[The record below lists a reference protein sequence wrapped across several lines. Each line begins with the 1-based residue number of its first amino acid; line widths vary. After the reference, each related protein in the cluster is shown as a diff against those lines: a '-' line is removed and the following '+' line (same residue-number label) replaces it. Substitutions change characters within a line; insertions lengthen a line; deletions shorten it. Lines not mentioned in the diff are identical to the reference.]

1 MVSERAG
8 LGRVVSSESES
19 LIRVDENDN
28 ELGFLSKG
36 ECHDGDG
43 LLHRAFSVFLF
54 DPQGRLLIQQRAAEK
69 RLWPLFWANSCCSHP
84 RAGETMAEAT
94 ERRLLD
100 ELGVRTP
107 LHFIYKFRYQ
117 ANYQGLGSE
126 HELCWVYVGRVDE
139 FQLKPNPLE
148 LAAWRFLAPSEVD
161 QMMEDEME
169 PLTPWF
175 RMEWESLQGRYRD
188 EISDAL
194 T

>member
-1 MVSERAG
+1 MPERAG
-8 LGRVVSSESES
+8 PERVVSSEAEA

-28 ELGFLSKG
+28 AVGTLSKG
-36 ECHDGDG
+36 ACHDGDG
-43 LLHRAFSVFLF
+43 ILHRAFSVFLF
-54 DPQGRLLIQQRAAEK
+54 DPQGRLLIQQRSAEK
-69 RLWPLFWANSCCSHP
+69 RLWPLYWANSCCSHP

-117 ANYQGLGSE
+117 AGYENLGSE

-139 FQLKPNPLE
+139 FQLRPNPLE
-148 LAAWRFLAPSEVD
+148 LAAWRFVTPEEIDRLMADPGERLA
-161 QMMEDEME
+161 
-169 PLTPWF
+169 PWF
-175 RMEWESLQGRYRD
+175 RMEWETLRGKYRAAVA
-188 EISDAL
+188 DAL